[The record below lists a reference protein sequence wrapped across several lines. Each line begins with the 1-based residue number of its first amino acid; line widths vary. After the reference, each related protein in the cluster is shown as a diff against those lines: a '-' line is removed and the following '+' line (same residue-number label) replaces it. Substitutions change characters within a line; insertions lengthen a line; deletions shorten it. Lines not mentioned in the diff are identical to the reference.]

1 MRSLLIPA
9 VRVLIAL
16 LVAAIAAF
24 ALGCQESGFDE
35 RKETA
40 RPLKVQHVKG
50 ESKVPGQAERVA
62 TLTLDTLDDSLALGV
77 RPVVA
82 ATPDGSLPGYL
93 RAEAAGVKTIG
104 AVAAGELGAVRSA
117 KPDLIVGRQ
126 GALFEGLSLI
136 APTVIVE
143 PGSSRW
149 KLNLRLMGE
158 ALGRTND
165 AEGLL
170 TDYDRRVAAV
180 RRALGVP
187 QGDGGAAE
195 GGAGAGADEGAG
207 GGRPT
212 RVAVVRPT
220 EEGWGIAPRDSFAGS
235 ILADVGLTQVGSV
248 RRADVVLVSQPDS
261 ERVQFEAPR
270 GSRARFEQADVDLRT
285 WWGPGGVLEARA
297 ALADL
302 RDALSR

>member
-1 MRSLLIPA
+1 
-9 VRVLIAL
+9 VRVLIL
-16 LVAAIAAF
+16 LLLAAVAAL

-62 TLTLDTLDDSLALGV
+62 PLTIDTLDDTLALGV

-82 ATPDGSLPGYL
+82 VAPRGRLPGYL
-93 RAEAAGVKTIG
+93 RQPAAGVNTIP
-104 AVAAGELGAVRSA
+104 AVAAGELQAIRRA
-117 KPDLIVGRQ
+117 RPDLIVGRQ

-143 PGSSRW
+143 PGSGRW

-180 RRALGVP
+180 RRAVH
-187 QGDGGAAE
+187 
-195 GGAGAGADEGAG
+195 
-207 GGRPT
+207 GRP
-212 RVAVVRPT
+212 RVALVRAV
-220 EEGWGIAPRDSFAGS
+220 EDGWVFAPRDSFAGT
-235 ILADVGLTQVGSV
+235 ILADVGVRQVSSF
-248 RRADVVLVSQPDS
+248 RRADVVMLAQPMS
-261 ERVQFEAPR
+261 ERVRLGLPGVAP
-270 GSRARFEQADVDLRT
+270 EDVELAT
-285 WWGPGGVLEARA
+285 WWGPGGVIEARA

-302 RDALSR
+302 HEILGR

>member
-1 MRSLLIPA
+1 
-9 VRVLIAL
+9 VRVPILLLLAAL
-16 LVAAIAAF
+16 AAAF

-50 ESKVPGQAERVA
+50 ESKVPGQAERPA
-62 TLTLDTLDDSLALGV
+62 TLTLDTLDDTLALGL

-82 ATPDGSLPGYL
+82 VVPGEALPGYL
-93 RAEAAGVKTIG
+93 RRRAAGVKTIPP
-104 AVAAGELGAVRSA
+104 VEAGRLGAVRKA
-117 KPDLIVGRQ
+117 RPDVIVGRQ

-143 PGSSRW
+143 PGSGRW

-170 TDYDRRVAAV
+170 TDYDRRVASV
-180 RRALGVP
+180 RKVV
-187 QGDGGAAE
+187 Q
-195 GGAGAGADEGAG
+195 
-207 GGRPT
+207 GRP
-212 RVAVVRPT
+212 RVAVVRAV
-220 EEGWGIAPRDSFAGS
+220 EDGWLFAPRDSFAGT
-235 ILADVGLTQVGSV
+235 ILADVGVRQVRSFA
-248 RRADVVLVSQPDS
+248 RADVVLLSQPRS
-261 ERVQFEAPR
+261 QQVQLGVR
-270 GSRARFEQADVDLRT
+270 GPFSQEDVELAT

-297 ALADL
+297 ALRDL
-302 RDALSR
+302 HEILGR

>member
-1 MRSLLIPA
+1 MRSRSLLIPA
-9 VRVLIAL
+9 VRVLIL
-16 LVAAIAAF
+16 LLLAASAAS

-50 ESKVPGQAERVA
+50 ESKVPGQADRVA
-62 TLTLDTLDDSLALGV
+62 TLTVDTLDDTLGLGL

-82 ATPDGSLPGYL
+82 VVPGDRLPAYL
-93 RAEAAGVKTIG
+93 RGPAAGVETIRP
-104 AVAAGELGAVRSA
+104 VAAGELWAVRKA

-143 PGSSRW
+143 PGSGRW

-165 AEGLL
+165 AEALL
-170 TDYDRRVAAV
+170 TDYDRRVAVV
-180 RRALGVP
+180 RAGVKGP
-187 QGDGGAAE
+187 
-195 GGAGAGADEGAG
+195 
-207 GGRPT
+207 R
-212 RVAVVRPT
+212 RVAVARPT
-220 EEGWGIAPRDSFAGS
+220 EDGWGLAPRDSFAGT
-235 ILADVGLTQVGSV
+235 ILADVGLRQVHSLD
-248 RRADVVLVSQPDS
+248 RADLVLVSQPES
-261 ERVQFEAPR
+261 VRVRLA
-270 GSRARFEQADVDLRT
+270 GRFEQGDVNLAT

-297 ALADL
+297 ALREL
-302 RDALSR
+302 RAVLRG

>member
-1 MRSLLIPA
+1 
-9 VRVLIAL
+9 VRVLIFLLLAVSAAL
-16 LVAAIAAF
+16 

-50 ESKVPGQAERVA
+50 ESKVPGQADRVA
-62 TLTLDTLDDSLALGV
+62 TLTVDTLDDTIALGV

-82 ATPDGSLPGYL
+82 VAPGDRLPPYL
-93 RAEAAGVKTIG
+93 RGPAAGVETIQP
-104 AVAAGELGAVRSA
+104 VAAGELRAVRKA

-143 PGSSRW
+143 PGSGRW

-165 AEGLL
+165 AEALL
-170 TDYDRRVAAV
+170 TDYDRRVAGV
-180 RRALGVP
+180 R
-187 QGDGGAAE
+187 
-195 GGAGAGADEGAG
+195 ADVKGS
-207 GGRPT
+207 R

-220 EEGWGIAPRDSFAGS
+220 EDGWGLAPRDSFAGT
-235 ILADVGLTQVGSV
+235 ILADVGLRQVGSL
-248 RRADVVLVSQPDS
+248 RRADMVLVSQPES
-261 ERVQFEAPR
+261 ERVRLP
-270 GSRARFEQADVDLRT
+270 GRFEQRDVDLAT

-297 ALADL
+297 ALREL
-302 RDALSR
+302 RAVLRG

>member
-1 MRSLLIPA
+1 
-9 VRVLIAL
+9 VRVPIL
-16 LVAAIAAF
+16 LLLASLAAAF

-50 ESKVPGQAERVA
+50 ESKVPGQAERPA
-62 TLTLDTLDDSLALGV
+62 TLTLDTLDDTLALGL

-82 ATPDGSLPGYL
+82 VAPGGSLPGYL
-93 RAEAAGVKTIG
+93 RGPARGVKTIE
-104 AVAAGELGAVRSA
+104 APVPAGEAPAPGALAPLRA
-117 KPDLIVGRQ
+117 ANPDLIVGRQ
-126 GALFEGLSLI
+126 AALFERLSLI

-143 PGSSRW
+143 PGSGRW

-180 RRALGVP
+180 RSAVR
-187 QGDGGAAE
+187 
-195 GGAGAGADEGAG
+195 
-207 GGRPT
+207 GRP
-212 RVAVVRPT
+212 RVAVVRAV
-220 EEGWGIAPRDSFAGS
+220 EDGWRFAPRDSFAGT
-235 ILADVGLTQVGSV
+235 ILADVGVRQVRSFA
-248 RRADVVLVSQPDS
+248 RADVVLLSQPPS
-261 ERVQFEAPR
+261 QQKLLGVR
-270 GSRARFEQADVDLRT
+270 GNFSQEDVELAT

-297 ALADL
+297 ALRDL
-302 RDALSR
+302 RAILGRE

>member
-1 MRSLLIPA
+1 VP
-9 VRVLIAL
+9 VLIL
-16 LVAAIAAF
+16 LLLAVFAAF

-50 ESKVPGQAERVA
+50 ESKVPGQADRVA
-62 TLTLDTLDDSLALGV
+62 TLTIDTLDDTLALNV

-82 ATPDGSLPGYL
+82 VAPGDRLPAYL
-93 RAEAAGVKTIG
+93 RGPAAGVETIQP
-104 AVAAGELGAVRSA
+104 VAAGELAAVRKA

-143 PGSSRW
+143 PGSGRW

-165 AEGLL
+165 AEALL
-170 TDYDRRVAAV
+170 TDYDRRVARVRAAV
-180 RRALGVP
+180 
-187 QGDGGAAE
+187 
-195 GGAGAGADEGAG
+195 EGA
-207 GGRPT
+207 R
-212 RVAVVRPT
+212 RVAVARAT
-220 EEGWGIAPRDSFAGS
+220 ENGWLLAPRDSFAGT
-235 ILADVGLTQVGSV
+235 ILADVGLRQVGSLAG
-248 RRADVVLVSQPDS
+248 ADLVLVSQPES
-261 ERVQFEAPR
+261 EQVRLK
-270 GSRARFEQADVDLRT
+270 GSFEQGDVDLAT
-285 WWGPGGVLEARA
+285 WWGPGGLIEARA

-302 RDALSR
+302 RDILRG